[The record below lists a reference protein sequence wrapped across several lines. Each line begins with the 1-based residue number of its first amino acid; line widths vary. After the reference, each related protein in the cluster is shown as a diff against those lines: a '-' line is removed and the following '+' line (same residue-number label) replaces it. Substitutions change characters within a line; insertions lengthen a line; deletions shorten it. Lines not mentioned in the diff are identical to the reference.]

1 MGTETTPRPQR
12 KDEDVVA
19 LHFGPF
25 ELDLRSG
32 ELRRGGALL
41 KLQPQP
47 FKVLALLAGHPG
59 ELVTREEIQHE
70 VWPAG
75 TFVDFEQSLNF
86 CIRQIRAV
94 LGDSALTPRY
104 IETLPR
110 RGYRWIGGPVEKVAG
125 GPAILEWRRPAAVAR
140 PALEPKADGPIA
152 PGGSGGPTAPGG
164 SGGPEALAEPVHP
177 RPERPPRHL
186 FMPLTTAGVLA
197 ILSAGLYFA
206 FARRGPEP
214 APSFQRLTFRR
225 GSVEAARFAP
235 EGQVVLSA
243 AWEGEPPALYAS
255 RLETRESRRV
265 DMPGSRVVGVSRQ
278 GEVAYL
284 KESTLARAPLA
295 GGPPRQVLDGVM
307 LADWTTDGADFLVVR
322 RSKGPYRLEFP
333 IGTVLC
339 DAISPT
345 HGRIAPDRQRVAFLE
360 HPIYGD
366 DGGSVVVVDRKGAKR
381 TLSDGWA
388 SIEGLAWSP
397 RSDEVWFTGTRVG
410 ADSALHAVT
419 LDGRVRTVLP
429 SMGRLIVHDIA
440 PDGRVLIERTTLR
453 YETRFRRL
461 DEPAER
467 DLSWLD
473 LNTVE
478 DLSPDGRTM
487 LFMESGEG
495 GGPDYTMFM
504 RQTDGS
510 LPVRLGTG
518 RAMGLSPDG
527 LSVLSVPLR
536 ERDRIDIVPTGA
548 GETRTLRNPG
558 LSEYEWA
565 GFVPPDGRTIYYTA
579 REKDGPR
586 RAYLQD
592 LKGGAPRIFLPE
604 GSVLSRNLFTP
615 DGAAVVL
622 ECKGG
627 EPGKWAG
634 LCLYPVDSSV
644 PRPIPGLSKPLRPVG
659 WDQAGHLYLADRDY
673 NTAVVH
679 VLRLDPRN
687 GRLQPWQ
694 EIAPPDRA
702 GFMGMMHI
710 VIARSG
716 QAFAYSYA
724 RKLADLYVVRDTR

>member
-1 MGTETTPRPQR
+1 MGTEITPRTTR
-12 KDEDVVA
+12 KDEEVVG

-32 ELRRGGALL
+32 ELRRAGALL

-86 CIRQIRAV
+86 CVRQIRSV

-110 RGYRWIGGPVEKVAG
+110 RGYRWIGGPVEKIGG
-125 GPAILEWRRPAAVAR
+125 GPAILEWRRPAAVR
-140 PALEPKADGPIA
+140 PALEPEPETAQSDSEHVPGQAAQKGRRPIY
-152 PGGSGGPTAPGG
+152 
-164 SGGPEALAEPVHP
+164 ALAA
-177 RPERPPRHL
+177 
-186 FMPLTTAGVLA
+186 AGTLA
-197 ILSAGLYFA
+197 LLAVSAYLA
-206 FARRGPEP
+206 LARRVPEP
-214 APSFQRLTFRR
+214 TPSFQRLTFRR
-225 GSVEAARFAP
+225 GSVESARFSHD
-235 EGQVVLSA
+235 GQVILSA
-243 AWEGEPPALYAS
+243 AWEGEPPSLYVS
-255 RLETRESRRV
+255 RAETRESRRV
-265 DMPGSRVVGVSRQ
+265 DIPGSRVVGVSRQ

-284 KESTLARAPLA
+284 KGGALARAPLA

-307 LADWTTDGADFLVVR
+307 VADWTPDGTDFLVVR
-322 RSKGPYRLEFP
+322 RSKGPMQLEFP
-333 IGTVLC
+333 IGTVIGE
-339 DAISPT
+339 AISPS
-345 HGRIAPDRQRVAFLE
+345 HGRISPDRQRVAFLE
-360 HPIYGD
+360 HPVWGD
-366 DGGSVVVVDRKGAKR
+366 DGGSVVVVDRKGTKR
-381 TLSDGWA
+381 TLSEGWA

-397 RSDEVWFTGTRVG
+397 KSDEVWFTGTRVG

-419 LDGRVRTVLP
+419 LDGRLRTVLP
-429 SMGRLIVHDIA
+429 AMGRLIVHDIA

-495 GGPDYTMFM
+495 GGPDYTMFL

-510 LPVRLGTG
+510 LPVRLGSG
-518 RAMGLSPDG
+518 RAMALSPDG

-536 ERDRIDIVPTGA
+536 ERDRIDLVPTGA
-548 GETRTLRNPG
+548 GETRTLRNSG
-558 LSEYEWA
+558 LTEYEWA
-565 GFVPPDGRTIYYTA
+565 GFVPPDGRMIFYTA
-579 REKDGPR
+579 RAKDGVR
-586 RAYLQD
+586 RVYVQD
-592 LKGGAPRIFLPE
+592 LKGGAPRNFLPE
-604 GSVLSRNLFTP
+604 GTVLNRSLFTP
-615 DGAAVVL
+615 DGQSVTV
-622 ECKGG
+622 ECKGY

-634 LCLYPVDSSV
+634 LCLYPVAGGE
-644 PRPIPGLSKPLRPVG
+644 PRPLPGLTKPMRPVG
-659 WDQAGHLYLADRDY
+659 WDQAGHLYLADRDEKSP
-673 NTAVVH
+673 VVR
-679 VLRLDPRN
+679 VMRLDPTK
-687 GRLQPWQ
+687 GRLEPWQ

-702 GFMGMMHI
+702 GFLGMVRI
-710 VIARSG
+710 VVARSG
-716 QAFAYSYA
+716 QALAYSYA
-724 RKLADLYVVRDTR
+724 RKLADLYVVRDAR

>member
-12 KDEDVVA
+12 KDEEVVA

-32 ELRRGGALL
+32 ELRRAGALL

-86 CIRQIRAV
+86 CIRQIRSV

-104 IETLPR
+104 VETLPR
-110 RGYRWIGGPVEKVAG
+110 RGYRWIGGPVEKIGG

-140 PALEPKADGPIA
+140 PALEPEAEGPR
-152 PGGSGGPTAPGG
+152 APGG
-164 SGGPEALAEPVHP
+164 SGGPEGVADHVHPQPERKPRRAFFALA
-177 RPERPPRHL
+177 
-186 FMPLTTAGVLA
+186 MAGVLVL
-197 ILSAGLYFA
+197 LSAALYFA
-206 FARRGPEP
+206 FARRGPDP

-235 EGQVVLSA
+235 DGQVVLSA
-243 AWEGEPPALYAS
+243 AWEGEPPAVYAS

-265 DMPGSRVVGVSRQ
+265 EVPGSRVVGVSRQ

-284 KESTLARAPLA
+284 KEATLARAPLA

-322 RSKGPYRLEFP
+322 RSKGPHQVEFP

-339 DAISPT
+339 EALSPT

-360 HPIYGD
+360 HPVWGD
-366 DGGSVVVVDRKGAKR
+366 DGGSVVVVDRKGTRR

-397 RSDEVWFTGTRVG
+397 KSDEVWFTGTRMG

-419 LDGRVRTVLP
+419 LDGRLRTVLP
-429 SMGRLIVHDIA
+429 AMGRLIVHDIA

-453 YETRFRRL
+453 YEIRFRRL

-473 LNTVE
+473 LSTVE
-478 DLSPDGRTM
+478 DLSSDGRTL

-495 GGPDYTMFM
+495 GGPDYTMFL

-536 ERDRIDIVPTGA
+536 DRDHIDIVPTGP
-548 GETRTLRNPG
+548 GETRTLRNSG

-565 GFVPPDGRTIYYTA
+565 GFVPPDGQTIYYTA
-579 REKDGPR
+579 RDKGGPR
-586 RAYLQD
+586 RVYLQD
-592 LKGGAPRIFLPE
+592 LKGGPPRTFLPE
-604 GSVLSRNLFTP
+604 GSVLNRNLFTP
-615 DGAAVVL
+615 DGAAVVM
-622 ECKGG
+622 ECKAS
-627 EPGKWAG
+627 ERGKWAG
-634 LCLYPVDSSV
+634 LCLYPVDSGE

-673 NTAVVH
+673 KTPVVRL
-679 VLRLDPRN
+679 LRLDPRN
-687 GRLQPWQ
+687 GRLEPGQ

-702 GFMGMMHI
+702 GFMGIMRVMI
-710 VIARSG
+710 SRNG

-724 RKLADLYVVRDTR
+724 RKLADLYVVRDAR